1 MNPERFLDDL
11 RRCQLGTVSRARQ
24 AARIRSLV
32 GWGQQ
37 VVHSLRLSHASG
49 AGRSHGADPAVG
61 SPRPFCSTGS
71 CGGANARLVLAW
83 RKPASR
89 AGCPRCSP
97 PRPLPARVHSCQL
110 AWLCPARSRSPQ
122 PARRCP
128 LIGSISRRCGSSAVL
143 LAPSWAATPWPTF
156 PGGSA
161 QLWLVQAS
169 QAPTHH
175 PAAAG
180 HGRFCRD

>member
-49 AGRSHGADPAVG
+49 AGRSQGADPAVG
-61 SPRPFCSTGS
+61 SPRPCSSSGG
-71 CGGANARLVLAW
+71 CGGANARHVLAQL
-83 RKPASR
+83 KPASR
-89 AGCPRCSP
+89 AGCLRCSP
-97 PRPLPARVHSCQL
+97 SRPRPAPEHSCQL
-110 AWLCPARSRSPQ
+110 AWLCPARSRAPQ

-128 LIGSISRRCGSSAVL
+128 LVGSKSCSCGSSALL
-143 LAPSWAATPWPTF
+143 LAPSCAATVRPTF
-156 PGGSA
+156 AGRSV
-161 QLWLVQAS
+161 QLWRAQPS
-169 QAPTHH
+169 QAPADT
-175 PAAAG
+175 G
-180 HGRFCRD
+180 HGHCCHH